1 MITRVHIAVAA
12 LLSEHIL
19 LHAID
24 TIVNSLD
31 GGMVVCA
38 AFLNLHNA
46 FDSLDHVISI
56 AEHLY
61 CLGVCG
67 ASLRW
72 FASYLSDRV
81 QQVKSG
87 GSFSQWSPVL
97 GGIPQGS
104 ALEPL
109 LFLAY

>member
-1 MITRVHIAVAA
+1 MEGHQ
-12 LLSEHIL
+12 LLYDHQGAYQCGRSSEQIL

-31 GGMVVCA
+31 GGAVVCA
-38 AFLNLHNA
+38 AFLDLHKA
-46 FDSLDHVISI
+46 FDSLDHVVLLQRL
-56 AEHLY
+56 H

-81 QQVKSG
+81 QLVKSG
-87 GSFSQWSPVL
+87 GF
-97 GGIPQGS
+97 
-104 ALEPL
+104 
-109 LFLAY
+109 FLSGVQSWGYTSGHAVP